1 MSRPDQGGA
10 APIRQL
16 REVLTGAPGVQA
28 LAVTI
33 IGWSFCVPF
42 TQSLL
47 GWAGVAAGL
56 ATLCFLAALM
66 LIGRREYIEWGGVI
80 PLTVL
85 AFVGWCTISV
95 IWATSPANSMVG
107 AAYQLGFGFLA
118 AAVALS
124 RDTIQV
130 VRAVGT
136 AMRILL
142 TASLMLEI
150 FSGILLDTPV
160 PFLKISGTIASGGPI
175 QGIFGSRSFLAF
187 ATMIALISFVIEWRT
202 RSVPKPLAGF
212 SISLA
217 VMCLLL
223 SRSPVMMFVAVVLGI
238 ASAALYGIRK
248 APAARRPALQWVLLA
263 LSVILAIVVYL
274 NRVWVLTLLNAN
286 GEFLTRYSLWIQVW
300 RLIPVNTMEGWG
312 WTGMWRASTTP
323 YNTINFTLQ
332 NHHTSALNAY
342 LDVALQVGVVGIC
355 LFAILAITAFIR
367 SWLLASN
374 RRTVTYTW
382 PALIMVALAGTSVAE
397 SFVLT
402 SGGWVMLVICA
413 ILASRSTSWLARFRE
428 TRRALPPVPRE

>member
-1 MSRPDQGGA
+1 MSQPGPLGA
-10 APIRQL
+10 APIRHL

-33 IGWSFCVPF
+33 IGWSFMIPF
-42 TQSLL
+42 THSLL

-66 LIGRREYIEWGGVI
+66 LIGRREYIEWSGAI
-80 PLTVL
+80 PLTIVVFVIWCLLSVL
-85 AFVGWCTISV
+85 
-95 IWATSPANSMVG
+95 WATSPGVAIVG
-107 AAYQLGFGFLA
+107 AAYQLGFGFLGV
-118 AAVALS
+118 AVALS

-175 QGIFGSRSFLAF
+175 QGVFGTRSFLAF

-202 RSVPKPLAGF
+202 RSVPKPVAGF

-217 VMCLLL
+217 LMCLLL
-223 SRSPVMMFVAVVLGI
+223 SRSPVMMFVAVFLGI
-238 ASAALYGIRK
+238 ATAALYGIRK
-248 APAARRPALQWVLLA
+248 ASAQRRPALQWGLLVLSLVLA
-263 LSVILAIVVYL
+263 LIVYL

-300 RLIPVNTMEGWG
+300 RLIPVNPMEGWG
-312 WTGMWRASTTP
+312 WTGIWRQATTP
-323 YNTINFTLQ
+323 YNTINFSLQ
-332 NHHTSALNAY
+332 THHTSALNAY
-342 LDVALQVGVVGIC
+342 LDVALQVGLVGAG
-355 LFAILAITAFIR
+355 LFLILGITAFIR

-382 PALIMVALAGTSVAE
+382 PALIMVALAGTSMAE

-402 SGGWVMLVICA
+402 SGGWVMFVICA
-413 ILASRSTSWLARFRE
+413 VLASRSTSWLARFRE